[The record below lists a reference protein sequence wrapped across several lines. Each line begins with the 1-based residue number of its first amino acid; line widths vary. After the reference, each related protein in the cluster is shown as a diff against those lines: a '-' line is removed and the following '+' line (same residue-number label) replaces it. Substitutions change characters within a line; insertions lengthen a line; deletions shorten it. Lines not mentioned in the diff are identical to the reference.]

1 MSYNLNIVWRINM
14 ETKEIKKILN
24 NYLEEINLL
33 WRDL

>member
-1 MSYNLNIVWRINM
+1 M

-33 WRDL
+33 WRDLWSRRKNKKN